1 MRIYKTI
8 IYICMWRGKGGDGWS
23 RSLIS
28 GGHQT
33 HHTKLRSA
41 PFGAIYFEEGGSP
54 ASFAAARFICRS
66 VLPVGKKKEGRKG
79 LERKNKKKKRE
90 VQSACCVKRVTA
102 RVGEAILDH
111 HRLQISL
118 LEGVGFQPKG
128 RWKVGAD
135 WDCPHALSKT
145 KKEETWKIKLKKKW
159 AFALL
164 VHHGCVKTITRALNN
179 VSPS

>member
-1 MRIYKTI
+1 MELLCTRTFCCKHLCFCFAFFCFLFLIVMRIYKTI

-66 VLPVGKKKEGRKG
+66 VLPVERRRKEG
-79 LERKNKKKKRE
+79 
-90 VQSACCVKRVTA
+90 
-102 RVGEAILDH
+102 
-111 HRLQISL
+111 
-118 LEGVGFQPKG
+118 
-128 RWKVGAD
+128 KV
-135 WDCPHALSKT
+135 
-145 KKEETWKIKLKKKW
+145 
-159 AFALL
+159 
-164 VHHGCVKTITRALNN
+164 
-179 VSPS
+179 

>member
-1 MRIYKTI
+1 M
-8 IYICMWRGKGGDGWS
+8 
-23 RSLIS
+23 
-28 GGHQT
+28 
-33 HHTKLRSA
+33 
-41 PFGAIYFEEGGSP
+41 
-54 ASFAAARFICRS
+54 
-66 VLPVGKKKEGRKG
+66 
-79 LERKNKKKKRE
+79 
-90 VQSACCVKRVTA
+90 QSACCVKRVTA

-111 HRLQISL
+111 RRLQISL

-128 RWKVGAD
+128 KWKVGAD

-145 KKEETWKIKLKKKW
+145 KKEGDVEDKIKKEM

>member
-1 MRIYKTI
+1 MA
-8 IYICMWRGKGGDGWS
+8 GEGGGDGWS